1 MKTKLLHPI
10 ARLLLAILMCL
21 PICGSHAFAQEAES
35 YAVFDEAT
43 NTLTFKHDTNKPTGA
58 FALNE
63 GDNAPGWYKSNGYV
77 SNANTIEKVVFD
89 ASFANARPTSCCKW
103 FFGCTDLTTIEGI
116 EYLNTENVT
125 EMSGMFCGCKA
136 LTMLDVSKF
145 DTKNVQSMSSMFWGC
160 HALTTLDIS
169 NFDTQNVTEMSGMF
183 DGCSALTTIYASDK
197 FVTTACKYDYN
208 MFKGCTNLVGAVPYD
223 EYKIGKEMANYTTG
237 YFTDIASKIAESYA
251 VFDKAT
257 NTLTF
262 KHDTK
267 KPDGAFALNEGDN
280 APGWYKSNDD
290 GSNANI
296 IKKVVFDASFANA
309 RPTNCH
315 LWFYG
320 CKNLT
325 TIEGI
330 EYLNTENVTSMS
342 LMFSGCSALTTLNLS
357 NFDTQ
362 SVTNMTGMFS
372 DCRALTTLDVSNFN
386 TQNVT
391 DMSFMFFNC
400 SAITTLDIAKFDTK
414 NVTDMSFMFC
424 SDPALT
430 TIYAS
435 DKFVT
440 TACKEDRNMFTSC
453 DNLVGA
459 VPYDENKV
467 GKEMA
472 NYTTGYFTD
481 IASKVA
487 ESYAVFD
494 EATNTLTFK
503 HDTQKPYGA
512 FALNEVEN
520 APGWYKPNDD
530 GSNANIIKKVVFDA
544 SFANAR
550 PTSCCEWFNGC
561 TDLTTIEGIEYLN
574 TENVTDMS
582 GMFWGCAAL
591 TTLDV
596 SHFDTQNVTNM
607 SYMFSDCSALTTLD
621 VSNFNTQNVTNMYYM
636 FSNCS
641 ALTTLDVSNFNT
653 QNVTDMSGM
662 FSDCRALTTLD
673 VSNFNTQN
681 VTDMS
686 YMFFNCSAITTLD
699 IANFDTKNVTDMSY
713 MFYNCSALKT
723 LDVSNFDT
731 QNVTDMSWMF
741 YNNSALT
748 TIYASD
754 KFVTTACKEDRNM
767 FTSCDNLVGAVTYNE
782 NKVGKEMAN
791 YTTGY
796 FTDKASKV
804 AESYAVFDEA
814 TNTLTFK
821 HDTKKPYGAFALNE
835 GKNAPGWYKPDGNRD
850 NANII
855 KKVVFDASFANARP
869 TSCYEWFYRCGYLTD
884 IEGIEYLNTENV
896 TNMSEMFSNCWAL
909 TTLDLS
915 NFDTK
920 NVTNMSYMFSNCFAL
935 TTLNVSNFDTQNV
948 TDMSNM
954 FGSCYELTT
963 LDVSNFDTQNVTNMG
978 GMFRGCGA
986 LKTLDVSHFDTQ
998 NVTNMS
1004 EMFMGCSALTTLDI
1018 SSFDTKNVTDMSNM
1032 FWGCA
1037 ALTTLDVSN
1046 FDTQNVTNMSWMF
1059 SYDTALT
1066 TIYASDKFVT
1076 TACKEDRN
1084 MFTSCDNLVGAVPYN
1099 ENKVGKEM
1107 ANYTTGYFTDKAAT
1121 GIDAPTVSDDT
1132 AAEYYDL
1139 QGRRLNAPQKGVNIV
1154 KRGKKTTKMLVK

>member
-10 ARLLLAILMCL
+10 ARLVLAILMCL

-223 EYKIGKEMANYTTG
+223 EYKINKEMANYTTG
-237 YFTDIASKIAESYA
+237 YFTDIASKVAESYA
-251 VFDKAT
+251 VFDEAT

-262 KHDTK
+262 KHDTN
-267 KPDGAFALNEGDN
+267 KPAGAFALNEIEN
-280 APGWYKSNDD
+280 APGWYKPNGDR
-290 GSNANI
+290 NNTNI

-309 RPTNCH
+309 RPTSCYN
-315 LWFYG
+315 WFCG
-320 CKNLT
+320 CTELT

-330 EYLNTENVTSMS
+330 EYLNTENVTNMNGMFQNCRS
-342 LMFSGCSALTTLNLS
+342 LTTLDLSRFDTKNVTDMRGMFYACSALTTLDLSRFDTKKVTNISYMFYGCSALTTLDISNFNTQNVTDMSGIFWDCAALTTLDVSHFDTQNVTKMNGMFSNCSALTTLDVS
-357 NFDTQ
+357 NFDTKN
-362 SVTNMTGMFS
+362 VTNMSGMFS
-372 DCRALTTLDVSNFN
+372 SCYALNTLDIANFDTQNVTDMNYMFNGCRALTTLDVSNFD

-391 DMSFMFFNC
+391 YMDYMFC
-400 SAITTLDIAKFDTK
+400 SCYKLTTLDVSNFDTK
-414 NVTDMSFMFC
+414 NVTDMSWMF
-424 SDPALT
+424 SFDPALT

-440 TACKEDRNMFTSC
+440 TACEEDENMFAECT
-453 DNLVGA
+453 NLVGA

-503 HDTQKPYGA
+503 HDTKKPAGA
-512 FALNEVEN
+512 FALNEIEN

-550 PTSCCEWFNGC
+550 PTSCYKWFYGC

-574 TENVTDMS
+574 TENVT
-582 GMFWGCAAL
+582 
-591 TTLDV
+591 
-596 SHFDTQNVTNM
+596 NM
-607 SYMFSDCSALTTLD
+607 GWMFSDCEALTILD
-621 VSNFNTQNVTNMYYM
+621 V
-636 FSNCS
+636 
-641 ALTTLDVSNFNT
+641 
-653 QNVTDMSGM
+653 
-662 FSDCRALTTLD
+662 
-673 VSNFNTQN
+673 
-681 VTDMS
+681 
-686 YMFFNCSAITTLD
+686 
-699 IANFDTKNVTDMSY
+699 
-713 MFYNCSALKT
+713 
-723 LDVSNFDT
+723 
-731 QNVTDMSWMF
+731 
-741 YNNSALT
+741 
-748 TIYASD
+748 
-754 KFVTTACKEDRNM
+754 
-767 FTSCDNLVGAVTYNE
+767 
-782 NKVGKEMAN
+782 
-791 YTTGY
+791 
-796 FTDKASKV
+796 
-804 AESYAVFDEA
+804 
-814 TNTLTFK
+814 
-821 HDTKKPYGAFALNE
+821 
-835 GKNAPGWYKPDGNRD
+835 
-850 NANII
+850 
-855 KKVVFDASFANARP
+855 
-869 TSCYEWFYRCGYLTD
+869 
-884 IEGIEYLNTENV
+884 
-896 TNMSEMFSNCWAL
+896 
-909 TTLDLS
+909 S

-920 NVTNMSYMFSNCFAL
+920 NVTNMRYMFSICF
-935 TTLNVSNFDTQNV
+935 
-948 TDMSNM
+948 
-954 FGSCYELTT
+954 
-963 LDVSNFDTQNVTNMG
+963 
-978 GMFRGCGA
+978 
-986 LKTLDVSHFDTQ
+986 
-998 NVTNMS
+998 
-1004 EMFMGCSALTTLDI
+1004 
-1018 SSFDTKNVTDMSNM
+1018 
-1032 FWGCA
+1032 

-1046 FDTQNVTNMSWMF
+1046 FDTQNVTNMSNMFSDCSALTTLDLSNFDTKNVTDMSWMF
-1059 SYDTALT
+1059 SFDTALI

-1076 TACKEDRN
+1076 TACEEGQN
-1084 MFTSCDNLVGAVPYN
+1084 MFKDCTNLVGAVPYD
-1099 ENKVGKEM
+1099 ENKRGKEM
-1107 ANYTTGYFTDKAAT
+1107 ANCTTGYFTDKAAT
-1121 GIDAPTVSDDT
+1121 GIDAPTVSSDT
-1132 AAEYYDL
+1132 TAEYYDL

>member
-43 NTLTFKHDTNKPTGA
+43 NTLTFKHDNNKPAGA

-63 GDNAPGWYKSNGYV
+63 GDNAPGWYKP
-77 SNANTIEKVVFD
+77 NADGDNTNIIKKVVFD
-89 ASFANARPTSCCKW
+89 ASFANARPTSCYEW
-103 FFGCTDLTTIEGI
+103 FYDCVDLTTIEGI
-116 EYLNTENVT
+116 EYLNTTNVT
-125 EMSGMFCGCKA
+125 NMSGMFRGC
-136 LTMLDVSKF
+136 D
-145 DTKNVQSMSSMFWGC
+145 
-160 HALTTLDIS
+160 ALTTLDIS
-169 NFDTQNVTEMSGMF
+169 NFDTKNVTNMGWMFGSCHALTTLDVSNFDTKNVTDMNNMFSYNSALTILDVSNFDTKNVTDMSNMF
-183 DGCSALTTIYASDK
+183 YECKALTTLDVSKFDTKNVTDMSYMFSGCYTLTTLNVSNFDTKNVTNMSSMFSGCKTLTTLDLSNFDTKNVQSMNTMFFNNSALTTIYANDK
-197 FVTTACKYDYN
+197 FVTTACKLDGS
-208 MFKGCTNLVGAVPYD
+208 MFAGCTNLVGAVPYD
-223 EYKIGKEMANYTTG
+223 KNKKGKEMANYTTG
-237 YFTDIASKIAESYA
+237 YFTYKAPTETYA
-251 VFDKAT
+251 VFDEAT

-262 KHDTK
+262 KRDNN
-267 KPDGAFALNEGDN
+267 KPDGAFALNEGEN
-280 APGWYKSNDD
+280 LPGWYKQNDD

-391 DMSFMFFNC
+391 DMNNMFFNC

-440 TACKEDRNMFTSC
+440 TACEVDENMFAEC
-453 DNLVGA
+453 VNLVGA

-481 IASKVA
+481 IASKV
-487 ESYAVFD
+487 V
-494 EATNTLTFK
+494 
-503 HDTQKPYGA
+503 
-512 FALNEVEN
+512 
-520 APGWYKPNDD
+520 
-530 GSNANIIKKVVFDA
+530 
-544 SFANAR
+544 
-550 PTSCCEWFNGC
+550 
-561 TDLTTIEGIEYLN
+561 
-574 TENVTDMS
+574 
-582 GMFWGCAAL
+582 
-591 TTLDV
+591 
-596 SHFDTQNVTNM
+596 
-607 SYMFSDCSALTTLD
+607 
-621 VSNFNTQNVTNMYYM
+621 
-636 FSNCS
+636 
-641 ALTTLDVSNFNT
+641 
-653 QNVTDMSGM
+653 
-662 FSDCRALTTLD
+662 
-673 VSNFNTQN
+673 
-681 VTDMS
+681 
-686 YMFFNCSAITTLD
+686 
-699 IANFDTKNVTDMSY
+699 
-713 MFYNCSALKT
+713 
-723 LDVSNFDT
+723 
-731 QNVTDMSWMF
+731 
-741 YNNSALT
+741 
-748 TIYASD
+748 
-754 KFVTTACKEDRNM
+754 
-767 FTSCDNLVGAVTYNE
+767 
-782 NKVGKEMAN
+782 
-791 YTTGY
+791 
-796 FTDKASKV
+796 
-804 AESYAVFDEA
+804 ESYAVFDEA

-821 HDTKKPYGAFALNE
+821 HDTKKPAGAFALNE
-835 GKNAPGWYKPDGNRD
+835 GENLPGWYKFDDNNHSH

-855 KKVVFDASFANARP
+855 KKVIFDASFANARP
-869 TSCYEWFYRCGYLTD
+869 TSCYNWFYGCTDLTT

-896 TNMSEMFSNCWAL
+896 TNMSWMFSECSTLTTLDLSNFDTKNVMEMSYMFGSCTKLKTLDVSSFNTQNVTDMNWMFSYCSVL

-920 NVTNMSYMFSNCFAL
+920 NVTDMNGMFSNCSAL
-935 TTLNVSNFDTQNV
+935 TTLDLSSFETQNV
-948 TDMSNM
+948 TDMSRM
-954 FGSCYELTT
+954 FKDCSAFTT
-963 LDVSNFDTQNVTNMG
+963 LDVSNFDTQNVT
-978 GMFRGCGA
+978 
-986 LKTLDVSHFDTQ
+986 
-998 NVTNMS
+998 
-1004 EMFMGCSALTTLDI
+1004 
-1018 SSFDTKNVTDMSNM
+1018 DMSRM
-1032 FWGCA
+1032 FNDCS

-1046 FDTQNVTNMSWMF
+1046 FETQNVTDMSRMF
-1059 SYDTALT
+1059 KSCSALT

-1076 TACKEDRN
+1076 TACEEDEN
-1084 MFTSCDNLVGAVPYN
+1084 MFADCTNLVGDIPYD

-1107 ANYTTGYFTDKAAT
+1107 ANYTNGYFTDKAAT

-1154 KRGKKTTKMLVK
+1154 KRGKKTTKVLVK

>member
-35 YAVFDEAT
+35 YAVFDKAT

-223 EYKIGKEMANYTTG
+223 EYKINKEMANYTTG
-237 YFTDIASKIAESYA
+237 YFTDIASKIAESYV
-251 VFDKAT
+251 VFDEAT

-262 KHDTK
+262 KRDTN

-280 APGWYKSNDD
+280 APGWYKPD
-290 GSNANI
+290 GNG
-296 IKKVVFDASFANA
+296 D
-309 RPTNCH
+309 
-315 LWFYG
+315 
-320 CKNLT
+320 
-325 TIEGI
+325 
-330 EYLNTENVTSMS
+330 NT
-342 LMFSGCSALTTLNLS
+342 
-357 NFDTQ
+357 
-362 SVTNMTGMFS
+362 
-372 DCRALTTLDVSNFN
+372 
-386 TQNVT
+386 
-391 DMSFMFFNC
+391 
-400 SAITTLDIAKFDTK
+400 
-414 NVTDMSFMFC
+414 
-424 SDPALT
+424 
-430 TIYAS
+430 
-435 DKFVT
+435 
-440 TACKEDRNMFTSC
+440 
-453 DNLVGA
+453 
-459 VPYDENKV
+459 
-467 GKEMA
+467 
-472 NYTTGYFTD
+472 
-481 IASKVA
+481 
-487 ESYAVFD
+487 
-494 EATNTLTFK
+494 
-503 HDTQKPYGA
+503 
-512 FALNEVEN
+512 
-520 APGWYKPNDD
+520 
-530 GSNANIIKKVVFDA
+530 NIIKKVVFDA

-582 GMFWGCAAL
+582 GMFWGCYAL

-607 SYMFSDCSALTTLD
+607 YYMFSDCSALTTLD
-621 VSNFNTQNVTNMYYM
+621 VSNFNTQNVTYMSGM
-636 FSNCS
+636 FSDCR
-641 ALTTLDVSNFNT
+641 ALTTLNVSNFNT

-662 FSDCRALTTLD
+662 FYDCRALTTLD

-681 VTDMS
+681 VTNMY

-713 MFYNCSALKT
+713 MFNNCSALKT

-731 QNVTDMSWMF
+731 KNVTDMNYMFSGCKALTTLDVSNFDTQNVTSMSNMFNNCSALTTLDVSNFDTKNVTNMGWMF
-741 YNNSALT
+741 CNNYALT

-754 KFVTTACKEDRNM
+754 KFVTTACEEDENM
-767 FTSCDNLVGAVTYNE
+767 FAECANLVGAIPYDE

-796 FTDKASKV
+796 FTDIASKV
-804 AESYAVFDEA
+804 VESYAVFDEA

-821 HDTKKPYGAFALNE
+821 RDTKKPYGAFALNE
-835 GKNAPGWYKPDGNRD
+835 GENLPGWYKFDDNNHSH

-855 KKVVFDASFANARP
+855 KKVIFDASFANARP
-869 TSCYEWFYRCGYLTD
+869 TSCYNWFYGCTDLTT

-896 TNMSEMFSNCWAL
+896 TNMSWMFSECSAL

-920 NVTNMSYMFSNCFAL
+920 NVMEMSYMFGSCTKLKTLDVSSFNTQNVTDMNWMFSYCSAL
-935 TTLNVSNFDTQNV
+935 TTLDLSSFETQNV
-948 TDMSNM
+948 TDMSRM
-954 FGSCYELTT
+954 FKSC
-963 LDVSNFDTQNVTNMG
+963 S
-978 GMFRGCGA
+978 
-986 LKTLDVSHFDTQ
+986 
-998 NVTNMS
+998 
-1004 EMFMGCSALTTLDI
+1004 
-1018 SSFDTKNVTDMSNM
+1018 
-1032 FWGCA
+1032 
-1037 ALTTLDVSN
+1037 
-1046 FDTQNVTNMSWMF
+1046 
-1059 SYDTALT
+1059 ALT

-1076 TACKEDRN
+1076 TACEEAEN
-1084 MFTSCDNLVGAVPYN
+1084 MFAECANLVGAVPYD

-1121 GIDAPTVSDDT
+1121 GIDAPTVSSDT

-1154 KRGKKTTKMLVK
+1154 KRGKKTTKVLMK

>member
-10 ARLLLAILMCL
+10 ARLLLAVLMCL
-21 PICGSHAFAQEAES
+21 PIYGSHAFAQEAES

-43 NTLTFKHDTNKPTGA
+43 NTLTFKHDTNKPAGA

-63 GDNAPGWYKSNGYV
+63 DYNTPGWYK
-77 SNANTIEKVVFD
+77 
-89 ASFANARPTSCCKW
+89 P
-103 FFGCTDLTTIEGI
+103 
-116 EYLNTENVT
+116 
-125 EMSGMFCGCKA
+125 
-136 LTMLDVSKF
+136 
-145 DTKNVQSMSSMFWGC
+145 
-160 HALTTLDIS
+160 
-169 NFDTQNVTEMSGMF
+169 
-183 DGCSALTTIYASDK
+183 
-197 FVTTACKYDYN
+197 
-208 MFKGCTNLVGAVPYD
+208 
-223 EYKIGKEMANYTTG
+223 
-237 YFTDIASKIAESYA
+237 
-251 VFDKAT
+251 
-257 NTLTF
+257 
-262 KHDTK
+262 
-267 KPDGAFALNEGDN
+267 
-280 APGWYKSNDD
+280 NDD

-309 RPTNCH
+309 RPTSCYE
-315 LWFYG
+315 WFYRCG
-320 CKNLT
+320 SLT
-325 TIEGI
+325 DIEGI
-330 EYLNTENVTSMS
+330 EYLNTENVTNMSSM
-342 LMFSGCSALTTLNLS
+342 FDGCRALTTLDLS
-357 NFDTQ
+357 HFDTQ
-362 SVTNMTGMFS
+362 NVTDMNNMFCNCS
-372 DCRALTTLDVSNFN
+372 ALTTLDVSNFD

-391 DMSFMFFNC
+391 DMGSMFAVCEAF
-400 SAITTLDIAKFDTK
+400 TTLDLSNFDTQ
-414 NVTDMSFMFC
+414 NVTNMSSMFYDC
-424 SDPALT
+424 SALKMLDVSNFDTQNVTNMSWMFSNNPALT

-440 TACKEDRNMFTSC
+440 TACEEDENMFAEC
-453 DNLVGA
+453 VNLVGA
-459 VPYDENKV
+459 VPYDENKL

-503 HDTQKPYGA
+503 HDTQKTYGA
-512 FALNEVEN
+512 FALNEGDN
-520 APGWYKPNDD
+520 APGWHD
-530 GSNANIIKKVVFDA
+530 GSNANIIKKVIFDA

-582 GMFWGCAAL
+582 RMFANCKALTTLDVSNFDTKNVTNISGMFYACHALTTLDVSNFDTKNVTDMSHMFFECAALTTLDISNFNTQNVTDMSGMFWGCAAL

-596 SHFDTQNVTNM
+596 SHFDTQNVTDM
-607 SYMFSDCSALTTLD
+607 DGMFCNCYALTTLD
-621 VSNFNTQNVTNMYYM
+621 VSNFDTKNVTN
-636 FSNCS
+636 
-641 ALTTLDVSNFNT
+641 
-653 QNVTDMSGM
+653 MSGM
-662 FSDCRALTTLD
+662 FSSCYAL
-673 VSNFNTQN
+673 
-681 VTDMS
+681 
-686 YMFFNCSAITTLD
+686 TTLD
-699 IANFDTKNVTDMSY
+699 IANFDTQNVTDMNY
-713 MFYNCSALKT
+713 MFNGCRALTT

-731 QNVTDMSWMF
+731 QNVTYMDYMFCSCYKLTTLDVSNFDTKNVTDMSWMF
-741 YNNSALT
+741 SFDPALT

-754 KFVTTACKEDRNM
+754 KFVTTACEEDENM
-767 FTSCDNLVGAVTYNE
+767 FAECVNLVGAVPYDE
-782 NKVGKEMAN
+782 NKLGKEMAN

-796 FTDKASKV
+796 FTDIASKV

-821 HDTKKPYGAFALNE
+821 HDTNKPAGAFALNE
-835 GKNAPGWYKPDGNRD
+835 DYNTPGWYKPNDDGS

-869 TSCYEWFYRCGYLTD
+869 TSCYEWFYRCGSLTD

-896 TNMSEMFSNCWAL
+896 TNMSLMFSNCWELTTLDVSKFDTKNVTDMSHMFHRCFVLTTLDVSKFDTKNVTDMSGMFWGCAAL

-915 NFDTK
+915 H
-920 NVTNMSYMFSNCFAL
+920 
-935 TTLNVSNFDTQNV
+935 FDTQNV
-948 TDMSNM
+948 TDMNGM
-954 FGSCYELTT
+954 FCNCSALTT
-963 LDVSNFDTQNVTNMG
+963 LDVSNFDT
-978 GMFRGCGA
+978 
-986 LKTLDVSHFDTQ
+986 K

-1004 EMFMGCSALTTLDI
+1004 EMFMGCSALTTLDV

-1084 MFTSCDNLVGAVPYN
+1084 MFTSCDNLVGAVSYD

-1107 ANYTTGYFTDKAAT
+1107 ANYTTGYFTDKAVT
-1121 GIDAPTVSDDT
+1121 GIDAPTVSSDT

>member
-35 YAVFDEAT
+35 YAVFDEST

-58 FALNE
+58 FALN
-63 GDNAPGWYKSNGYV
+63 K
-77 SNANTIEKVVFD
+77 
-89 ASFANARPTSCCKW
+89 
-103 FFGCTDLTTIEGI
+103 
-116 EYLNTENVT
+116 
-125 EMSGMFCGCKA
+125 
-136 LTMLDVSKF
+136 
-145 DTKNVQSMSSMFWGC
+145 
-160 HALTTLDIS
+160 
-169 NFDTQNVTEMSGMF
+169 
-183 DGCSALTTIYASDK
+183 
-197 FVTTACKYDYN
+197 
-208 MFKGCTNLVGAVPYD
+208 
-223 EYKIGKEMANYTTG
+223 
-237 YFTDIASKIAESYA
+237 
-251 VFDKAT
+251 
-257 NTLTF
+257 
-262 KHDTK
+262 
-267 KPDGAFALNEGDN
+267 GDN

-414 NVTDMSFMFC
+414 NVTDMSLMFC

-440 TACKEDRNMFTSC
+440 TACEVDENMFAEC
-453 DNLVGA
+453 VNLVGA
-459 VPYDENKV
+459 VPYDENKL

-503 HDTQKPYGA
+503 HDTNEPDGA
-512 FALNEVEN
+512 FALNEGEN
-520 APGWYKPNDD
+520 LPGWYKFDD
-530 GSNANIIKKVVFDA
+530 NNHSHNANIIKKVIFDT

-550 PTSCCEWFNGC
+550 PTSCYNWFYGC

-574 TENVTDMS
+574 TENVT
-582 GMFWGCAAL
+582 
-591 TTLDV
+591 
-596 SHFDTQNVTNM
+596 NM
-607 SYMFSDCSALTTLD
+607 SWMFSECSALTTLD
-621 VSNFNTQNVTNMYYM
+621 VSNFDTKNVMEMSYMFGSCTKLKTLDVSSFNTQNVTDMNWMFCYCSVLTTLDLSNFDTKNVTDMSGM

-641 ALTTLDVSNFNT
+641 ALTTLDLSSFET
-653 QNVTDMSGM
+653 QNVTDMSRM
-662 FSDCRALTTLD
+662 FKDC
-673 VSNFNTQN
+673 
-681 VTDMS
+681 
-686 YMFFNCSAITTLD
+686 
-699 IANFDTKNVTDMSY
+699 
-713 MFYNCSALKT
+713 
-723 LDVSNFDT
+723 
-731 QNVTDMSWMF
+731 
-741 YNNSALT
+741 SALT

-754 KFVTTACKEDRNM
+754 KFVTTACEEDENM
-767 FTSCDNLVGAVTYNE
+767 FAECANLVGAIPYDE
-782 NKVGKEMAN
+782 NKM
-791 YTTGY
+791 
-796 FTDKASKV
+796 
-804 AESYAVFDEA
+804 
-814 TNTLTFK
+814 
-821 HDTKKPYGAFALNE
+821 
-835 GKNAPGWYKPDGNRD
+835 
-850 NANII
+850 
-855 KKVVFDASFANARP
+855 
-869 TSCYEWFYRCGYLTD
+869 
-884 IEGIEYLNTENV
+884 
-896 TNMSEMFSNCWAL
+896 
-909 TTLDLS
+909 
-915 NFDTK
+915 
-920 NVTNMSYMFSNCFAL
+920 
-935 TTLNVSNFDTQNV
+935 
-948 TDMSNM
+948 
-954 FGSCYELTT
+954 
-963 LDVSNFDTQNVTNMG
+963 
-978 GMFRGCGA
+978 
-986 LKTLDVSHFDTQ
+986 
-998 NVTNMS
+998 
-1004 EMFMGCSALTTLDI
+1004 
-1018 SSFDTKNVTDMSNM
+1018 
-1032 FWGCA
+1032 
-1037 ALTTLDVSN
+1037 
-1046 FDTQNVTNMSWMF
+1046 
-1059 SYDTALT
+1059 
-1066 TIYASDKFVT
+1066 
-1076 TACKEDRN
+1076 
-1084 MFTSCDNLVGAVPYN
+1084 
-1099 ENKVGKEM
+1099 GKEM

>member
-43 NTLTFKHDTNKPTGA
+43 NTLTFKHDTNKPAGA

-63 GDNAPGWYKSNGYV
+63 GK
-77 SNANTIEKVVFD
+77 
-89 ASFANARPTSCCKW
+89 
-103 FFGCTDLTTIEGI
+103 
-116 EYLNTENVT
+116 
-125 EMSGMFCGCKA
+125 
-136 LTMLDVSKF
+136 
-145 DTKNVQSMSSMFWGC
+145 
-160 HALTTLDIS
+160 
-169 NFDTQNVTEMSGMF
+169 
-183 DGCSALTTIYASDK
+183 
-197 FVTTACKYDYN
+197 
-208 MFKGCTNLVGAVPYD
+208 
-223 EYKIGKEMANYTTG
+223 
-237 YFTDIASKIAESYA
+237 
-251 VFDKAT
+251 
-257 NTLTF
+257 
-262 KHDTK
+262 
-267 KPDGAFALNEGDN
+267 N

-440 TACKEDRNMFTSC
+440 TACEVDENMFAEC
-453 DNLVGA
+453 VNLVGA
-459 VPYDENKV
+459 VPYNENKL

-503 HDTQKPYGA
+503 HDTNKPYGA
-512 FALNEVEN
+512 FALNEGDN
-520 APGWYKPNDD
+520 APGWYKSNND

-550 PTSCCEWFNGC
+550 PTSCYNWFYGC

-574 TENVTDMS
+574 TENVT
-582 GMFWGCAAL
+582 
-591 TTLDV
+591 
-596 SHFDTQNVTNM
+596 NM
-607 SYMFSDCSALTTLD
+607 SWMFSECSALTTLD
-621 VSNFNTQNVTNMYYM
+621 VSNFDTKNVMEMSYMFGSCTKLKTLDVSSFNTQNVTDMNWMFSYCSALTTLDLSNFDTKNVTDMNGM

-641 ALTTLDVSNFNT
+641 ALTTLDLSSFET
-653 QNVTDMSGM
+653 QNVTDMSRM
-662 FSDCRALTTLD
+662 FKSC
-673 VSNFNTQN
+673 
-681 VTDMS
+681 
-686 YMFFNCSAITTLD
+686 
-699 IANFDTKNVTDMSY
+699 
-713 MFYNCSALKT
+713 
-723 LDVSNFDT
+723 
-731 QNVTDMSWMF
+731 
-741 YNNSALT
+741 SALT

-754 KFVTTACKEDRNM
+754 KFVTTACEEDENM
-767 FTSCDNLVGAVTYNE
+767 FAECANLVGAI
-782 NKVGKEMAN
+782 
-791 YTTGY
+791 
-796 FTDKASKV
+796 
-804 AESYAVFDEA
+804 
-814 TNTLTFK
+814 
-821 HDTKKPYGAFALNE
+821 PY
-835 GKNAPGWYKPDGNRD
+835 D
-850 NANII
+850 
-855 KKVVFDASFANARP
+855 
-869 TSCYEWFYRCGYLTD
+869 
-884 IEGIEYLNTENV
+884 
-896 TNMSEMFSNCWAL
+896 
-909 TTLDLS
+909 
-915 NFDTK
+915 
-920 NVTNMSYMFSNCFAL
+920 
-935 TTLNVSNFDTQNV
+935 
-948 TDMSNM
+948 
-954 FGSCYELTT
+954 
-963 LDVSNFDTQNVTNMG
+963 
-978 GMFRGCGA
+978 
-986 LKTLDVSHFDTQ
+986 
-998 NVTNMS
+998 
-1004 EMFMGCSALTTLDI
+1004 
-1018 SSFDTKNVTDMSNM
+1018 
-1032 FWGCA
+1032 
-1037 ALTTLDVSN
+1037 
-1046 FDTQNVTNMSWMF
+1046 
-1059 SYDTALT
+1059 
-1066 TIYASDKFVT
+1066 
-1076 TACKEDRN
+1076 
-1084 MFTSCDNLVGAVPYN
+1084 

>member
-35 YAVFDEAT
+35 YAVFDEST
-43 NTLTFKHDTNKPTGA
+43 NTLTFKRDNNKPAGA

-63 GDNAPGWYKSNGYV
+63 G
-77 SNANTIEKVVFD
+77 
-89 ASFANARPTSCCKW
+89 
-103 FFGCTDLTTIEGI
+103 
-116 EYLNTENVT
+116 EN
-125 EMSGMFCGCKA
+125 
-136 LTMLDVSKF
+136 L
-145 DTKNVQSMSSMFWGC
+145 
-160 HALTTLDIS
+160 
-169 NFDTQNVTEMSGMF
+169 
-183 DGCSALTTIYASDK
+183 
-197 FVTTACKYDYN
+197 
-208 MFKGCTNLVGAVPYD
+208 
-223 EYKIGKEMANYTTG
+223 
-237 YFTDIASKIAESYA
+237 
-251 VFDKAT
+251 
-257 NTLTF
+257 
-262 KHDTK
+262 
-267 KPDGAFALNEGDN
+267 
-280 APGWYKSNDD
+280 PGWYKSNDD

-342 LMFSGCSALTTLNLS
+342 LMFSDCSALTTLNLS

-414 NVTDMSFMFC
+414 NVTNMSYMFYRC
-424 SDPALT
+424 SALT

-440 TACKEDRNMFTSC
+440 TACEEAENMFAEC
-453 DNLVGA
+453 ANLMGA

-503 HDTQKPYGA
+503 HDTKKPYGA

-662 FSDCRALTTLD
+662 FSDCRTLTTLD
-673 VSNFNTQN
+673 VSNLNTQN

-686 YMFFNCSAITTLD
+686 YMFFYCSAITTLD

-796 FTDKASKV
+796 FTDKA
-804 AESYAVFDEA
+804 
-814 TNTLTFK
+814 
-821 HDTKKPYGAFALNE
+821 
-835 GKNAPGWYKPDGNRD
+835 
-850 NANII
+850 
-855 KKVVFDASFANARP
+855 
-869 TSCYEWFYRCGYLTD
+869 
-884 IEGIEYLNTENV
+884 
-896 TNMSEMFSNCWAL
+896 
-909 TTLDLS
+909 
-915 NFDTK
+915 
-920 NVTNMSYMFSNCFAL
+920 
-935 TTLNVSNFDTQNV
+935 
-948 TDMSNM
+948 
-954 FGSCYELTT
+954 
-963 LDVSNFDTQNVTNMG
+963 
-978 GMFRGCGA
+978 
-986 LKTLDVSHFDTQ
+986 
-998 NVTNMS
+998 
-1004 EMFMGCSALTTLDI
+1004 
-1018 SSFDTKNVTDMSNM
+1018 
-1032 FWGCA
+1032 
-1037 ALTTLDVSN
+1037 
-1046 FDTQNVTNMSWMF
+1046 
-1059 SYDTALT
+1059 
-1066 TIYASDKFVT
+1066 
-1076 TACKEDRN
+1076 
-1084 MFTSCDNLVGAVPYN
+1084 
-1099 ENKVGKEM
+1099 
-1107 ANYTTGYFTDKAAT
+1107 AT

>member
-10 ARLLLAILMCL
+10 ARLVLAILMCL

-63 GDNAPGWYKSNGYV
+63 GYNAPGWYKSNGYV

-208 MFKGCTNLVGAVPYD
+208 MFEGCTNLVGAVPYD

-262 KHDTK
+262 KHDTN
-267 KPDGAFALNEGDN
+267 KPYGAFALNEGDN
-280 APGWYKSNDD
+280 APGWYKPNND

-342 LMFSGCSALTTLNLS
+342 LMFSGCSALTTLTLS

-414 NVTDMSFMFC
+414 NVTDMSLMF
-424 SDPALT
+424 SFDTALI

-435 DKFVT
+435 NKFVT
-440 TACKEDRNMFTSC
+440 TACEKGQNMFKDCT
-453 DNLVGA
+453 NLVGA
-459 VPYDENKV
+459 VPYDENKR

-503 HDTQKPYGA
+503 HDTKKPAGA
-512 FALNEVEN
+512 FALNEGEN
-520 APGWYKPNDD
+520 LPGWYKFDD
-530 GSNANIIKKVVFDA
+530 NNHSHNANIIKKVIFDT

-550 PTSCCEWFNGC
+550 PTSCYNWFYGC

-574 TENVTDMS
+574 TENVT
-582 GMFWGCAAL
+582 
-591 TTLDV
+591 
-596 SHFDTQNVTNM
+596 NM
-607 SYMFSDCSALTTLD
+607 SWMFSECSALTTLD
-621 VSNFNTQNVTNMYYM
+621 VSNFDTKNVMEMSYMFGSCTKLKTLDVSSFNTQNVTDMNWMFSYCSVLTTLDLSNFDTKNVTDMSGM

-641 ALTTLDVSNFNT
+641 ALTTLDLSSFKT
-653 QNVTDMSGM
+653 QNVTDMSRM
-662 FSDCRALTTLD
+662 FKD
-673 VSNFNTQN
+673 
-681 VTDMS
+681 
-686 YMFFNCSAITTLD
+686 
-699 IANFDTKNVTDMSY
+699 
-713 MFYNCSALKT
+713 CSALTT

-731 QNVTDMSWMF
+731 QNVTDMSRMF
-741 YNNSALT
+741 NDCSALTTLDVSNFDTQNVTDMSRMFKSCSALT

-754 KFVTTACKEDRNM
+754 KFVTTACEEDENM
-767 FTSCDNLVGAVTYNE
+767 FAECVNLVGAIPYDE

-791 YTTGY
+791 YT
-796 FTDKASKV
+796 
-804 AESYAVFDEA
+804 
-814 TNTLTFK
+814 N
-821 HDTKKPYGAFALNE
+821 
-835 GKNAPGWYKPDGNRD
+835 
-850 NANII
+850 
-855 KKVVFDASFANARP
+855 
-869 TSCYEWFYRCGYLTD
+869 
-884 IEGIEYLNTENV
+884 
-896 TNMSEMFSNCWAL
+896 
-909 TTLDLS
+909 
-915 NFDTK
+915 
-920 NVTNMSYMFSNCFAL
+920 
-935 TTLNVSNFDTQNV
+935 
-948 TDMSNM
+948 
-954 FGSCYELTT
+954 
-963 LDVSNFDTQNVTNMG
+963 
-978 GMFRGCGA
+978 
-986 LKTLDVSHFDTQ
+986 
-998 NVTNMS
+998 
-1004 EMFMGCSALTTLDI
+1004 
-1018 SSFDTKNVTDMSNM
+1018 
-1032 FWGCA
+1032 
-1037 ALTTLDVSN
+1037 
-1046 FDTQNVTNMSWMF
+1046 
-1059 SYDTALT
+1059 
-1066 TIYASDKFVT
+1066 
-1076 TACKEDRN
+1076 
-1084 MFTSCDNLVGAVPYN
+1084 
-1099 ENKVGKEM
+1099 
-1107 ANYTTGYFTDKAAT
+1107 GYFTDKAAT

>member
-21 PICGSHAFAQEAES
+21 PICGSHAFAQETES

-43 NTLTFKHDTNKPTGA
+43 NTLTFKHDTNKPAGA

-63 GDNAPGWYKSNGYV
+63 GK
-77 SNANTIEKVVFD
+77 
-89 ASFANARPTSCCKW
+89 
-103 FFGCTDLTTIEGI
+103 
-116 EYLNTENVT
+116 
-125 EMSGMFCGCKA
+125 
-136 LTMLDVSKF
+136 
-145 DTKNVQSMSSMFWGC
+145 
-160 HALTTLDIS
+160 
-169 NFDTQNVTEMSGMF
+169 
-183 DGCSALTTIYASDK
+183 
-197 FVTTACKYDYN
+197 
-208 MFKGCTNLVGAVPYD
+208 
-223 EYKIGKEMANYTTG
+223 
-237 YFTDIASKIAESYA
+237 
-251 VFDKAT
+251 
-257 NTLTF
+257 
-262 KHDTK
+262 
-267 KPDGAFALNEGDN
+267 N

-400 SAITTLDIAKFDTK
+400 SAITTLEIAKFDTK

-440 TACKEDRNMFTSC
+440 TACEEDENMFAEC
-453 DNLVGA
+453 VNLVGA
-459 VPYDENKV
+459 VPYDENKL

-472 NYTTGYFTD
+472 NYTTGYFTDIASKVAESYAVFNEATNTLTFKHDTNKPYGAFALNEGDNAPGWYKPNNDGSNANIIKKVVFDASFANARPTSCYKWFYDCTNLTTIEGIEYLNTENVTNMGWMFSNCEALTILDVSNFDTKNVTNMRYMFSICFALTTLDVSNFDTQNVTNMSNMFSDCSALTTLDLSNFDTKNVTDMSWMFSFDTALITIYASNKFVTTACEKGQNMFKDCTNLVGAVPYDENKRGKEMANCTTGYFTD

-503 HDTQKPYGA
+503 HDTNKPAGA
-512 FALNEVEN
+512 FALNEGEN
-520 APGWYKPNDD
+520 LPGWYKFDD
-530 GSNANIIKKVVFDA
+530 NNHSHNANIIKKVIFDT

-550 PTSCCEWFNGC
+550 PTSCYNWFYGC

-574 TENVTDMS
+574 TENVTNMS
-582 GMFWGCAAL
+582 WMFSECSAL

-607 SYMFSDCSALTTLD
+607 SYMLSDCSALTTLD
-621 VSNFNTQNVTNMYYM
+621 VSHLDTQNVTNMYYM
-636 FSNCS
+636 FSGCS

-662 FSDCRALTTLD
+662 FSDCSDITTLD
-673 VSNFNTQN
+673 VSNLNTQN

-686 YMFFNCSAITTLD
+686 YMFFYCSDITTLD

-713 MFYNCSALKT
+713 MFNDCSALKT

-741 YNNSALT
+741 YDCKALT
-748 TIYASD
+748 TIYTSD
-754 KFVTTACKEDRNM
+754 KFVTTACEKDKNM
-767 FTSCDNLVGAVTYNE
+767 FADCT
-782 NKVGKEMAN
+782 
-791 YTTGY
+791 
-796 FTDKASKV
+796 
-804 AESYAVFDEA
+804 
-814 TNTLTFK
+814 
-821 HDTKKPYGAFALNE
+821 
-835 GKNAPGWYKPDGNRD
+835 
-850 NANII
+850 
-855 KKVVFDASFANARP
+855 
-869 TSCYEWFYRCGYLTD
+869 
-884 IEGIEYLNTENV
+884 
-896 TNMSEMFSNCWAL
+896 
-909 TTLDLS
+909 
-915 NFDTK
+915 
-920 NVTNMSYMFSNCFAL
+920 
-935 TTLNVSNFDTQNV
+935 
-948 TDMSNM
+948 
-954 FGSCYELTT
+954 
-963 LDVSNFDTQNVTNMG
+963 
-978 GMFRGCGA
+978 
-986 LKTLDVSHFDTQ
+986 
-998 NVTNMS
+998 
-1004 EMFMGCSALTTLDI
+1004 
-1018 SSFDTKNVTDMSNM
+1018 
-1032 FWGCA
+1032 
-1037 ALTTLDVSN
+1037 
-1046 FDTQNVTNMSWMF
+1046 
-1059 SYDTALT
+1059 
-1066 TIYASDKFVT
+1066 
-1076 TACKEDRN
+1076 
-1084 MFTSCDNLVGAVPYN
+1084 NLVGAVPYD

>member
-10 ARLLLAILMCL
+10 ARLVLAILMCL
-21 PICGSHAFAQEAES
+21 PIYGSHAFAQEAES

-43 NTLTFKHDTNKPTGA
+43 NTLTFKHDTNKPAGA

-63 GDNAPGWYKSNGYV
+63 GK
-77 SNANTIEKVVFD
+77 
-89 ASFANARPTSCCKW
+89 
-103 FFGCTDLTTIEGI
+103 
-116 EYLNTENVT
+116 
-125 EMSGMFCGCKA
+125 
-136 LTMLDVSKF
+136 
-145 DTKNVQSMSSMFWGC
+145 
-160 HALTTLDIS
+160 
-169 NFDTQNVTEMSGMF
+169 
-183 DGCSALTTIYASDK
+183 
-197 FVTTACKYDYN
+197 
-208 MFKGCTNLVGAVPYD
+208 
-223 EYKIGKEMANYTTG
+223 
-237 YFTDIASKIAESYA
+237 
-251 VFDKAT
+251 
-257 NTLTF
+257 
-262 KHDTK
+262 
-267 KPDGAFALNEGDN
+267 N

-440 TACKEDRNMFTSC
+440 TACEEDENMFAECT
-453 DNLVGA
+453 NLVGA

-503 HDTQKPYGA
+503 HDTNKPYGA
-512 FALNEVEN
+512 FALNEGDN
-520 APGWYKPNDD
+520 APGWYKSD
-530 GSNANIIKKVVFDA
+530 GYANANIIKKVVFDA

-550 PTSCCEWFNGC
+550 PTSCYKWFYDC
-561 TDLTTIEGIEYLN
+561 TNLTTIEGIEYLN
-574 TENVTDMS
+574 TENVT
-582 GMFWGCAAL
+582 
-591 TTLDV
+591 
-596 SHFDTQNVTNM
+596 NM
-607 SYMFSDCSALTTLD
+607 GW
-621 VSNFNTQNVTNMYYM
+621 M
-636 FSNCS
+636 FSNCE
-641 ALTTLDVSNFNT
+641 ALTILDVS
-653 QNVTDMSGM
+653 
-662 FSDCRALTTLD
+662 
-673 VSNFNTQN
+673 
-681 VTDMS
+681 
-686 YMFFNCSAITTLD
+686 
-699 IANFDTKNVTDMSY
+699 NFDTKNVTNMRC
-713 MFYNCSALKT
+713 MFSICFALTT

-731 QNVTDMSWMF
+731 QNVTNMSNMFSDCSALTTLDLSNFDTKNVTDMSWMF
-741 YNNSALT
+741 SFDTALI
-748 TIYASD
+748 TIYASN
-754 KFVTTACKEDRNM
+754 KFVTTACEKGQNM
-767 FTSCDNLVGAVTYNE
+767 FKDCTNLVGAVPYDE
-782 NKVGKEMAN
+782 NKRGKEMAN
-791 YTTGY
+791 CTTGY
-796 FTDKASKV
+796 FTDIASKV

-821 HDTKKPYGAFALNE
+821 HDTNKPAGAFALNE
-835 GKNAPGWYKPDGNRD
+835 GENLPGWYKFDDNNHSH

-855 KKVVFDASFANARP
+855 KKVIFDASFANARP
-869 TSCYEWFYRCGYLTD
+869 TSCYNWFYGCTDLTT

-896 TNMSEMFSNCWAL
+896 TNMSWMFSECSTLTTLDVSNFDTKNVMEMSYMFGSCTKLKTLDVSSFNTQNVTDMNWMFSYCSVL

-920 NVTNMSYMFSNCFAL
+920 NVTDMNGMFSNCSAL
-935 TTLNVSNFDTQNV
+935 TTLDLSSFETQNV
-948 TDMSNM
+948 TDMSRM
-954 FGSCYELTT
+954 FK
-963 LDVSNFDTQNVTNMG
+963 D
-978 GMFRGCGA
+978 
-986 LKTLDVSHFDTQ
+986 
-998 NVTNMS
+998 
-1004 EMFMGCSALTTLDI
+1004 CS
-1018 SSFDTKNVTDMSNM
+1018 
-1032 FWGCA
+1032 

-1046 FDTQNVTNMSWMF
+1046 FDTQNVTDMSRMF
-1059 SYDTALT
+1059 NDCSALTTLDLSSFETQNVTDMSRMFKSCSALT

-1076 TACKEDRN
+1076 TACEEDEN
-1084 MFTSCDNLVGAVPYN
+1084 MFAECTNLVGAVPYD

-1139 QGRRLNAPQKGVNIV
+1139 QGRRLSAPQKGVNIV

>member
-237 YFTDIASKIAESYA
+237 YFTDIASKIAESYV
-251 VFDKAT
+251 VFDEAT

-262 KHDTK
+262 KRDNN

-400 SAITTLDIAKFDTK
+400 SA
-414 NVTDMSFMFC
+414 
-424 SDPALT
+424 LT

-459 VPYDENKV
+459 VSYDENKV

-472 NYTTGYFTD
+472 NYSTGYFTD

-487 ESYAVFD
+487 E
-494 EATNTLTFK
+494 
-503 HDTQKPYGA
+503 P
-512 FALNEVEN
+512 
-520 APGWYKPNDD
+520 
-530 GSNANIIKKVVFDA
+530 
-544 SFANAR
+544 
-550 PTSCCEWFNGC
+550 
-561 TDLTTIEGIEYLN
+561 
-574 TENVTDMS
+574 
-582 GMFWGCAAL
+582 
-591 TTLDV
+591 
-596 SHFDTQNVTNM
+596 
-607 SYMFSDCSALTTLD
+607 
-621 VSNFNTQNVTNMYYM
+621 
-636 FSNCS
+636 
-641 ALTTLDVSNFNT
+641 
-653 QNVTDMSGM
+653 
-662 FSDCRALTTLD
+662 
-673 VSNFNTQN
+673 
-681 VTDMS
+681 
-686 YMFFNCSAITTLD
+686 
-699 IANFDTKNVTDMSY
+699 
-713 MFYNCSALKT
+713 
-723 LDVSNFDT
+723 
-731 QNVTDMSWMF
+731 
-741 YNNSALT
+741 
-748 TIYASD
+748 
-754 KFVTTACKEDRNM
+754 
-767 FTSCDNLVGAVTYNE
+767 
-782 NKVGKEMAN
+782 
-791 YTTGY
+791 
-796 FTDKASKV
+796 
-804 AESYAVFDEA
+804 YAVFDEA

-835 GKNAPGWYKPDGNRD
+835 GDNAPGWNDES

-855 KKVVFDASFANARP
+855 KKVIFDASFANARP
-869 TSCYEWFYRCGYLTD
+869 TSCYRWFDGCDKLTT

-896 TNMSEMFSNCWAL
+896 TNMSLMFSNCWIL
-909 TTLDLS
+909 TTLDVS
-915 NFDTK
+915 KFDTK
-920 NVTNMSYMFSNCFAL
+920 NVTDMIGMFS
-935 TTLNVSNFDTQNV
+935 
-948 TDMSNM
+948 
-954 FGSCYELTT
+954 SCEALTT
-963 LDVSNFDTQNVTNMG
+963 LDVSNFDTQNVTDMSDMFNGCKALTTLDVSNFDTKNVTDMS
-978 GMFRGCGA
+978 GMFWVCAA
-986 LKTLDVSHFDTQ
+986 LTTLDVSHFDTQ
-998 NVTNMS
+998 NVTNMNG
-1004 EMFMGCSALTTLDI
+1004 MFCDCSALTTLDV
-1018 SSFDTKNVTDMSNM
+1018 SNFDTKNVTNM
-1032 FWGCA
+1032 NYMFSGCK

-1046 FDTQNVTNMSWMF
+1046 FDTQNVTNMSNMF
-1059 SYDTALT
+1059 SDCPALT

-1076 TACKEDRN
+1076 TACEVDEN
-1084 MFTSCDNLVGAVPYN
+1084 MFAECANLVGAVPYD

-1107 ANYTTGYFTDKAAT
+1107 ANYTTGYFTYKAVT
-1121 GIDAPTVSDDT
+1121 GIDAPTVSDNT
-1132 AAEYYDL
+1132 TAEYYDL
-1139 QGRRLNAPQKGVNIV
+1139 QGRRLNAPQKSVNIV

>member
-10 ARLLLAILMCL
+10 ARLVLAILMCL

-63 GDNAPGWYKSNGYV
+63 GY
-77 SNANTIEKVVFD
+77 
-89 ASFANARPTSCCKW
+89 
-103 FFGCTDLTTIEGI
+103 
-116 EYLNTENVT
+116 
-125 EMSGMFCGCKA
+125 
-136 LTMLDVSKF
+136 
-145 DTKNVQSMSSMFWGC
+145 
-160 HALTTLDIS
+160 
-169 NFDTQNVTEMSGMF
+169 
-183 DGCSALTTIYASDK
+183 
-197 FVTTACKYDYN
+197 
-208 MFKGCTNLVGAVPYD
+208 
-223 EYKIGKEMANYTTG
+223 
-237 YFTDIASKIAESYA
+237 
-251 VFDKAT
+251 
-257 NTLTF
+257 
-262 KHDTK
+262 
-267 KPDGAFALNEGDN
+267 N

-414 NVTDMSFMFC
+414 NVTDMSLMFC

-440 TACKEDRNMFTSC
+440 TACEEAENMFAEC
-453 DNLVGA
+453 VNLVGA
-459 VPYDENKV
+459 VPYDENKL

-472 NYTTGYFTD
+472 NYATGYFTD

-503 HDTQKPYGA
+503 HDTNKPAGA
-512 FALNEVEN
+512 FALNEGEN
-520 APGWYKPNDD
+520 LPGWYKFDD
-530 GSNANIIKKVVFDA
+530 NNHSHNANIIKKVIFDA

-550 PTSCCEWFNGC
+550 PTSCYNWFYGC

-574 TENVTDMS
+574 TENVT
-582 GMFWGCAAL
+582 
-591 TTLDV
+591 
-596 SHFDTQNVTNM
+596 NM
-607 SYMFSDCSALTTLD
+607 SWMFSECSALTTLD
-621 VSNFNTQNVTNMYYM
+621 VSNFDTKNVMEMSYMFGSCTKLKTLDVSSFNTQNVTDMNWMFSYCSVLTTLDLSNFDTKNVTDMNGM

-641 ALTTLDVSNFNT
+641 ALTTLDLSSFET
-653 QNVTDMSGM
+653 QNVTDMSRM
-662 FSDCRALTTLD
+662 FKSC
-673 VSNFNTQN
+673 
-681 VTDMS
+681 
-686 YMFFNCSAITTLD
+686 
-699 IANFDTKNVTDMSY
+699 
-713 MFYNCSALKT
+713 
-723 LDVSNFDT
+723 
-731 QNVTDMSWMF
+731 
-741 YNNSALT
+741 SALT

-754 KFVTTACKEDRNM
+754 KFVTTACEEDENM
-767 FTSCDNLVGAVTYNE
+767 FADCTNLVGAVPYDE

-791 YTTGY
+791 YT
-796 FTDKASKV
+796 
-804 AESYAVFDEA
+804 
-814 TNTLTFK
+814 N
-821 HDTKKPYGAFALNE
+821 
-835 GKNAPGWYKPDGNRD
+835 
-850 NANII
+850 
-855 KKVVFDASFANARP
+855 
-869 TSCYEWFYRCGYLTD
+869 
-884 IEGIEYLNTENV
+884 
-896 TNMSEMFSNCWAL
+896 
-909 TTLDLS
+909 
-915 NFDTK
+915 
-920 NVTNMSYMFSNCFAL
+920 
-935 TTLNVSNFDTQNV
+935 
-948 TDMSNM
+948 
-954 FGSCYELTT
+954 
-963 LDVSNFDTQNVTNMG
+963 
-978 GMFRGCGA
+978 
-986 LKTLDVSHFDTQ
+986 
-998 NVTNMS
+998 
-1004 EMFMGCSALTTLDI
+1004 
-1018 SSFDTKNVTDMSNM
+1018 
-1032 FWGCA
+1032 
-1037 ALTTLDVSN
+1037 
-1046 FDTQNVTNMSWMF
+1046 
-1059 SYDTALT
+1059 
-1066 TIYASDKFVT
+1066 
-1076 TACKEDRN
+1076 
-1084 MFTSCDNLVGAVPYN
+1084 
-1099 ENKVGKEM
+1099 
-1107 ANYTTGYFTDKAAT
+1107 GYFTDKAAT